1 VAGLSA
7 GAGTGAG
14 CWVLGA
20 AGCLVLLGAWCCWVL
35 GAAGCLVLG
44 AVVTEYVKTTV
55 QQFCTALQLQ

>member
-1 VAGLSA
+1 MAGLSA

-14 CWVLGA
+14 
-20 AGCLVLLGAWCCWVL
+20 CWVL